1 MDQVAQIIAEAAKV
15 AVQETADAPP
25 PAFAGAV
32 EWPVEASL
40 GKGLEGAVAC
50 ESEIGYVDG
59 TKGWLIYGG
68 LNVFDLAEKST
79 YEESAYVTLN
89 GKLPTQAEL
98 DDFNAK
104 LLANRAVPDEVIAT
118 LARLPKDTHP
128 MAALRTGVSVL
139 GCLDP
144 GADETSVEAEMEISI
159 KLIAQLATIA
169 GAVAMIRKGKDPVA
183 PDPALGH
190 SANYLYMS
198 TGEKPDELLARIMDV
213 ALILHIDHGMNA
225 STFTTMVVNSSL
237 SDMYSSVVAGIGSLK
252 GPLHGG
258 ANERV
263 MYDLNDIGSPD
274 NVEPWYRKAREEK
287 RLIMGFGHRVYKA
300 YDPRARILKPLSA
313 LMAEADPE
321 MDKLYN
327 IAIKLDDLVCAELG
341 AEKGIFP
348 NVDFYSG
355 IVYTGLGFETAMFT
369 PIFAVSRVAGWCA
382 RALEYLADNR
392 IFRPRAAYI
401 GPMTAEYVPMD
412 QR

>member
-15 AVQETADAPP
+15 AVKETADAPP
-25 PAFAGAV
+25 PQFTGAV

-40 GKGLEGAVAC
+40 GKGLEGAIAC
-50 ESEIGYVDG
+50 ESQIGYVDG

-79 YEESAYVTLN
+79 YEESSYLTLN
-89 GKLPTQAEL
+89 GKLPTRAEL
-98 DDFNAK
+98 TEFEKK
-104 LLANRAVPDEVIAT
+104 LKDYGAVPDEVIET
-118 LARLPKDTHP
+118 LERLPKETHP

-144 GADETSVEAEMEISI
+144 NADEPTVENEMEISI
-159 KLIAQLATIA
+159 KLVAQLATIA
-169 GAVAMIRKGKDPVA
+169 GAVARIRKGEDVVP
-183 PDPALGH
+183 PDLELGH

-263 MYDLNDIGSPD
+263 LYDLNEIGTPD
-274 NVEPWYRKAREEK
+274 NTEPWYRAAREQK

-300 YDPRARILKPLSA
+300 YDPRARILKPLAA
-313 LMAEADPE
+313 LMAEEDPE
-321 MDKLYN
+321 MRKLYD
-327 IAIKLDDLVCAELG
+327 IAIKLDDLVSTELG
-341 AEKGIFP
+341 EAKGVFP

-369 PIFAVSRVAGWCA
+369 PIFAVSRIAGWCA

-392 IFRPRAAYI
+392 IFRPRAAYV
-401 GPMTAEYVPMD
+401 GPMSADYVPID